1 MSVLVMVR
9 HGQSLWNLENRFTG
23 SVDVPLTEKGVLE
36 AKQAGALL
44 DKYTFD
50 VAYCSFLTRAVVTLE
65 TMVRTMGMPVPVIPV
80 IRLKDFNERSYGE
93 LEGLKKDAVREKYGP
108 EIYRLWHRGY
118 EIAPPG
124 GESLK
129 QAAARV
135 WGAYCRTVAGD
146 LAAGKNVLLVA
157 HGNVLRVLMMHLD
170 EIDAAAIGTLEI
182 PTAEPI
188 VYHFDAWRQ
197 VMDKKIL
204 SWEKMGIMGTD
215 PVLLH

>member
-23 SVDVPLTEKGVLE
+23 SVDVPLTEKGFLE
-36 AKQAGALL
+36 AKQAAVLL
-44 DKYTFD
+44 DDYTFD
-50 VAYCSFLTRAVVTLE
+50 VAYCSFLSRAVVTLE
-65 TMVRTMGMPVPVIPV
+65 TMVLTMGASVPI
-80 IRLKDFNERSYGE
+80 IHLQDFNERSYGD
-93 LEGLKKDAVREKYGP
+93 LEGLNKDAVREKYGL

-129 QAAARV
+129 NAAVRV
-135 WGAYCRTVAGD
+135 WSAYRRTIGED
-146 LAAGKNVLLVA
+146 IKAGKNVLLVA

-170 EIDAAAIGTLEI
+170 KIDTAAIGMLEI

-188 VYHFDAWRQ
+188 VYHFDAWQQ
-197 VMDKKIL
+197 VTDKKVL
-204 SWEKMGIMGTD
+204 SRAGD
-215 PVLLH
+215 PAVVTAVT

>member
-65 TMVRTMGMPVPVIPV
+65 TMVRTMGMPVPVI
-80 IRLKDFNERSYGE
+80 RLKDFNERSYGE

-108 EIYRLWHRGY
+108 EVYRLWHRGY

-129 QAAARV
+129 QAAVRV
-135 WGAYCRTVAGD
+135 WSVYRRTVGED

-170 EIDAAAIGTLEI
+170 EIDTAAIGMLEI
-182 PTAEPI
+182 PTAGPI
-188 VYHFDAWRQ
+188 IYHFDALQQ
-197 VMDKKIL
+197 VTDKKVL
-204 SWEKMGIMGTD
+204 SRINGSAVAAAVT
-215 PVLLH
+215 

>member
-36 AKQAGALL
+36 AKQAGGLL
-44 DKYTFD
+44 DNYTFD
-50 VAYCSFLTRAVVTLE
+50 VAYCSFLTRAVVTLQ
-65 TMVRTMGMPVPVIPV
+65 TMVRTMDVTVPV

-93 LEGLKKDAVREKYGP
+93 LEGLKKDTVREKYGS
-108 EIYRLWHRGY
+108 EVYQLWHRGY
-118 EIAPPG
+118 EVGPPG

-129 QAAARV
+129 NAAARV
-135 WGAYCRTVAGD
+135 WSAYRRTVGED

-170 EIDAAAIGTLEI
+170 EIDTAAIGMLEI

-188 VYHFDAWRQ
+188 VYHFDAWQQ
-197 VMDKKIL
+197 VTDKKVL
-204 SWEKMGIMGTD
+204 SRVNGPAVVT
-215 PVLLH
+215 VVT

>member
-36 AKQAGALL
+36 AKQAGELL
-44 DKYTFD
+44 RDYSFD
-50 VAYCSFLTRAVVTLE
+50 VAYCSFLTRAVTTLE
-65 TMVRTMGMPVPVIPV
+65 TMVQTMGASVPI

-108 EIYRLWHRGY
+108 EVYRLWHRSY

-135 WGAYCRTVAGD
+135 WGAYCRTMGED
-146 LAAGKNVLLVA
+146 LKAGKNVLLVA
-157 HGNVLRVLMMHLD
+157 HGNVLRVLMMSLD
-170 EIDAAAIGTLEI
+170 DIDAAAIGTLEI

-188 VYHFDAWRQ
+188 VYHFDAWQQ
-197 VMDKKIL
+197 VMDKKVL
-204 SWEKMGIMGTD
+204 KKEKKEKTRWA
-215 PVLLH
+215 

>member
-1 MSVLVMVR
+1 MSALVMVR

-36 AKQAGALL
+36 AKQAGDLL
-44 DKYTFD
+44 RDYTFD

-65 TMVRTMGMPVPVIPV
+65 TMVQTMGAPVPI

-93 LEGLKKDAVREKYGP
+93 LEGLNKDNVRGRYGSD
-108 EIYRLWHRGY
+108 IYELWHRGY

-129 QAAARV
+129 QTSVRV
-135 WGAYCRTVAGD
+135 LDAYRRTVAED

-170 EIDAAAIGTLEI
+170 KIDTAAVGRLGI

-188 VYHFDAWRQ
+188 VYHFDAWQQ
-197 VMDKKIL
+197 VTEKKVL
-204 SWEKMGIMGTD
+204 SRSSGPDAVFVAT
-215 PVLLH
+215 

>member
-9 HGQSLWNLENRFTG
+9 HGQSLWNRENRFTG

-36 AKQAGALL
+36 AKQAGELL
-44 DKYTFD
+44 RDYRFD
-50 VAYCSFLTRAVVTLE
+50 VAYCSFLLRAVMTLE
-65 TMVRTMGMPVPVIPV
+65 TMVRTMEVTLPV
-80 IRLKDFNERSYGE
+80 IRLQDFNERSYGE
-93 LEGLKKDAVREKYGP
+93 LEGLKKDAVKEKYGP

-129 QAAARV
+129 QASVRV
-135 WGAYCRTVAGD
+135 LGAYRRIVAED

-157 HGNVLRVLMMHLD
+157 HGNVLRVLMMSLD
-170 EIDAAAIGTLEI
+170 GIDAAALGTLEI

-188 VYHFDAWRQ
+188 VYHFDPGQQ
-197 VMDKKIL
+197 VTDKKIL
-204 SWEKMGIMGTD
+204 KMDGRRE
-215 PVLLH
+215 

>member
-23 SVDVPLTEKGVLE
+23 SVDVPLTEKGGLE
-36 AKQAGALL
+36 AKQAGDLL
-44 DKYTFD
+44 DDYAFD

-65 TMVRTMGMPVPVIPV
+65 TMMQTMDATVPV

-108 EIYRLWHRGY
+108 EVYQLWHRGY
-118 EIAPPG
+118 DIAPPG

-135 WGAYCRTVAGD
+135 LGAYQRTIGED

-170 EIDAAAIGTLEI
+170 EIDAAAIGMLEI

-188 VYHFDAWRQ
+188 VYHFDAWQQ
-197 VMDKKIL
+197 VTEKKVL
-204 SWEKMGIMGTD
+204 SRVNGPAVATA
-215 PVLLH
+215 VT

>member
-36 AKQAGALL
+36 AKQAGGLL
-44 DKYTFD
+44 RDYIFD
-50 VAYCSFLTRAVVTLE
+50 VAYCSFLSRAVVTLE
-65 TMVRTMGMPVPVIPV
+65 TMVRTMDVTVPV
-80 IRLKDFNERSYGE
+80 IRLQDFNERSYGE
-93 LEGLKKDAVREKYGP
+93 LEGLNKDAVREKYGP
-108 EIYRLWHRGY
+108 EVYQLWHRGY

-129 QAAARV
+129 NAAVRI
-135 WGAYCRTVAGD
+135 WSAYRRTVGED

-170 EIDAAAIGTLEI
+170 EIDTADIGKLII

-188 VYHFDAWRQ
+188 VYHFDAWQQ
-197 VMDKKIL
+197 VTDKKVL
-204 SWEKMGIMGTD
+204 SRADD
-215 PVLLH
+215 PAVVTAVT